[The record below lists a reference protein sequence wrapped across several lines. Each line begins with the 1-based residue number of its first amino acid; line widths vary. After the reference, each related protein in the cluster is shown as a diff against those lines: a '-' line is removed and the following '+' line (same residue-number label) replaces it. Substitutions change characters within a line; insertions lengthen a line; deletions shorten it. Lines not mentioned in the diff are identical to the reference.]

1 MAKLLDFGFENI
13 DLWRSEEMQLV
24 QLMIPAESAHDTV
37 AALGDIGLL
46 QFKDLNTEKSA
57 FQRTYAN
64 QVKRCD
70 EMARKLRFFTEQV
83 EKAGLKIAQ
92 HPTWERTISVDELEA
107 KLEDMEREVLEVN
120 SNNERL
126 QRSHAELEELQ
137 VLLERAGQFFDAARA
152 QAARDA
158 LPASS
163 AVVPA
168 PSQDFS
174 SPLLGDARDREGGGA
189 AFVDHAK
196 AGRLGFV
203 AGLVSAERL
212 SGFERLLFRATRG
225 NMFLRTTPV
234 GRVQDPASG
243 ERMEKVVFVVFFAG
257 ERARTKIMK
266 ICEAF
271 GANRYPFPEE
281 VARQHQMH
289 AEVTARLRE
298 LSTTIDAGDLHRT
311 TVLQGAATNL
321 DQWTTLVRREKAVY
335 HTLNKFSLDT
345 SRKVLVAEAWVPAEA
360 RARVAETLRAAAEAS
375 HNTGVSAVLQPMHA
389 GGEAPPTYFATNKF
403 TACFQNIVSA
413 YGVARYREVNPTVFT
428 IMTFPFLFAV
438 MFGDFGHGFL
448 MLLFAAVLLW
458 NEKKMSKMQ
467 LDDMT
472 VMAFGGRYCIL
483 LMAIFSIF
491 TGALY
496 NEFFSIPMAIFG
508 DTRFKCW
515 GVADKVWNGTAAVT
529 VGQIDGFASNKDFD
543 IRNCKTWGGRVLW
556 PGDAVP
562 YVFGIDPIWHGR
574 KTELPFLNSFKMK
587 MSIVMG
593 VLHMDFGII
602 NCLYNNMFFRDT
614 VSTLFEFIPQMI
626 FLNFIFGYLSIL
638 IVAKWCTGS
647 TADLYHVMINMFLSP
662 GSMDDQGRVFNGQ
675 GGLQVFLLLIAF
687 IMVPTML
694 LPKPLILKK
703 RHEQMQRERGA
714 VEMAHGTFSHDD
726 EEGHAPAPAPAHG
739 AGGHD
744 GGHGHGD
751 HFDFGEIMVHQMIHT
766 IEFILGAVS
775 NTASYLRLW
784 ALSLAHSQLSSVFFD
799 RVLMM
804 AMSMNS
810 IGAIFIGFFVFACAT
825 LGVLMVMESL
835 SAFLHAMRL
844 HWVEFQNKFYRGDGY
859 QFTPFT
865 FDAHDKEEH

>member
-496 NEFFSIPMAIFG
+496 NEFFSIPMSLFG
-508 DTRFKCW
+508 TTHFECYVGGKPSDVDDLRACGHAGGKIVLPPGAGPYPF
-515 GVADKVWNGTAAVT
+515 GVDPAWRGT
-529 VGQIDGFASNKDFD
+529 
-543 IRNCKTWGGRVLW
+543 
-556 PGDAVP
+556 
-562 YVFGIDPIWHGR
+562 
-574 KTELPFLNSFKMK
+574 KTELPYLNSMKMK

-593 VLHMDFGII
+593 VLHMNLGI
-602 NCLYNNMFFRDT
+602 LMSLFNNQYFRDRL
-614 VSTLFEFIPQMI
+614 STWAEFVPQVI
-626 FLNFIFGYLSIL
+626 FLNSLFGYLVFLIIYKWVSGSI
-638 IVAKWCTGS
+638 
-647 TADLYHVMINMFLSP
+647 ADLYHVLIYMFLQP
-662 GSMDDQGRVFNGQ
+662 GNVDEAGAIIPGQ
-675 GGLQVFLLLIAF
+675 AGLQVVLLLAAF
-687 IMVPTML
+687 VAVPCML
-694 LPKPLILKK
+694 FPKPLILNARYKAA
-703 RHEQMQRERGA
+703 MA
-714 VEMAHGTFSHDD
+714 AHGYDHLAGSHSDA
-726 EEGHAPAPAPAHG
+726 EHG
-739 AGGHD
+739 GDHSHGG
-744 GGHGHGD
+744 GGDHGG
-751 HFDFGEIMVHQMIHT
+751 HFDFGEVFVHQMIHT
-766 IEFILGAVS
+766 IEFVLGAVS

-784 ALSLAHSQLSSVFFD
+784 ALSLAHSQLSAVFYD
-799 RVLMM
+799 RVLMAAVQSGSVAGM
-804 AMSMNS
+804 VV
-810 IGAIFIGFFVFACAT
+810 GFFVWACAT

>member
-24 QLMIPAESAHDTV
+24 QLMIPSESAHDTV
-37 AALGDIGLL
+37 YALGEIGLL
-46 QFKDLNTEKSA
+46 QFKDLNGDKSA
-57 FQRTYAN
+57 FQRTFAS

-70 EMARKLRFFTEQV
+70 EMARRLRFFHEQV
-83 EKAGLKIAQ
+83 EKAGL
-92 HPTWERTISVDELEA
+92 SVKAEAIQTKTYQFDELEA
-107 KLEDMEREVLEVN
+107 KLEELEKELVETN
-120 SNNERL
+120 GNMERL
-126 QRSHAELEELQ
+126 QRSYAELVELQ
-137 VLLERAGQFFDAARA
+137 LVLEKAGVFFDSKSGQRFE
-152 QAARDA
+152 
-158 LPASS
+158 
-163 AVVPA
+163 VVPE
-168 PSQDFS
+168 SFS
-174 SPLLGDARDREGGGA
+174 GYGDGESPLLEAVGGDK
-189 AFVDHAK
+189 VAK
-196 AGRLGFV
+196 VGFV
-203 AGLVSAERL
+203 AGTIQQDKINS
-212 SGFERLLFRATRG
+212 FERLLFRATRG
-225 NMFLRTTPV
+225 NMYLRTVSV
-234 GRVQDPASG
+234 GTIRDPATG
-243 ERMEKVVFVVFFAG
+243 DEVEKSVFVVFFAG
-257 ERARTKIMK
+257 DRARAKVNK
-266 ICEAF
+266 ICEVYN
-271 GANRYPFPEE
+271 ANRYPFPEE

-496 NEFFSIPMAIFG
+496 NEFFSIPMSLFG
-508 DTRFKCW
+508 TTHFECYVGGKPSDVDDLRACGHAGGKIVLPPGAGPYPF
-515 GVADKVWNGTAAVT
+515 GVDPAWRGT
-529 VGQIDGFASNKDFD
+529 
-543 IRNCKTWGGRVLW
+543 
-556 PGDAVP
+556 
-562 YVFGIDPIWHGR
+562 
-574 KTELPFLNSFKMK
+574 KTELPYLNSMKMK

-593 VLHMDFGII
+593 VLHMNLGI
-602 NCLYNNMFFRDT
+602 LMSLFNNQYFRDRL
-614 VSTLFEFIPQMI
+614 STWAEFVPQVI
-626 FLNFIFGYLSIL
+626 FLNSLFGYLVFLIIYKWVSGSI
-638 IVAKWCTGS
+638 
-647 TADLYHVMINMFLSP
+647 ADLYHVLIYMFLQP
-662 GSMDDQGRVFNGQ
+662 GNVDEAGAIIPGQ
-675 GGLQVFLLLIAF
+675 AGLQVVLLLAAF
-687 IMVPTML
+687 VAVPCML
-694 LPKPLILKK
+694 FPKPLILNARYKAA
-703 RHEQMQRERGA
+703 MA
-714 VEMAHGTFSHDD
+714 AHGYDHLAGSHSDA
-726 EEGHAPAPAPAHG
+726 EHG
-739 AGGHD
+739 GDHSHGG
-744 GGHGHGD
+744 GGDHGG
-751 HFDFGEIMVHQMIHT
+751 HFDFGEVFVHQMIHT
-766 IEFILGAVS
+766 IEFVLGAVS

-784 ALSLAHSQLSSVFFD
+784 ALSLAHSQLSAVFYD
-799 RVLMM
+799 RVLMAAVQSGSVAGM
-804 AMSMNS
+804 VV
-810 IGAIFIGFFVFACAT
+810 GFFVWACAT

>member
-24 QLMIPAESAHDTV
+24 QLMIPSESAHDTV
-37 AALGDIGLL
+37 YALGEIGLL
-46 QFKDLNTEKSA
+46 QFKDLNGDKSA
-57 FQRTYAN
+57 FQRTFAS

-70 EMARKLRFFTEQV
+70 EMARRLRFFHEQV
-83 EKAGLKIAQ
+83 EKAGL
-92 HPTWERTISVDELEA
+92 SVKAEAIQTKTYQFDELEA
-107 KLEDMEREVLEVN
+107 KLEELEKELVETN
-120 SNNERL
+120 GNMERL
-126 QRSHAELEELQ
+126 QRSYAELVELQ
-137 VLLERAGQFFDAARA
+137 LVLEKAGVFFDSKSGQRFE
-152 QAARDA
+152 
-158 LPASS
+158 
-163 AVVPA
+163 VVPE
-168 PSQDFS
+168 SFS
-174 SPLLGDARDREGGGA
+174 GYGDGESPLLEAVGGDK
-189 AFVDHAK
+189 VAK
-196 AGRLGFV
+196 VGFV
-203 AGLVSAERL
+203 AGTIQQDKINS
-212 SGFERLLFRATRG
+212 FERLLFRATRG
-225 NMFLRTTPV
+225 NMYLRTVSV
-234 GRVQDPASG
+234 GTIRDPATG
-243 ERMEKVVFVVFFAG
+243 DEVEKSVFVVFFAG
-257 ERARTKIMK
+257 DRARAKVNK
-266 ICEAF
+266 ICEVYN
-271 GANRYPFPEE
+271 ANRYPFPEE